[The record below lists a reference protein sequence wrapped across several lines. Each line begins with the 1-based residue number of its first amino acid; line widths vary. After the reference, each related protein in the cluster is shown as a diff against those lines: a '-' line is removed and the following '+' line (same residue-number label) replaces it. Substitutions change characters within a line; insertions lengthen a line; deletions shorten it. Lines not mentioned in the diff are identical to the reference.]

1 MATNDVIVAL
11 RTLGLAAFKS
21 AMDDASD
28 SVGKVGDSADKASG
42 HVDDAGKNA
51 GKSAGKWKSM
61 TKGAAGAAA
70 GIASIGAAVGF
81 AKSAT
86 GAAVD
91 LNEEVNKTGVVFR
104 NSGKGL
110 VTWSKSS
117 ADALGMSQQQA
128 LAAMGTFGNM
138 LVPMG
143 FARGKAAG
151 MSKSMVGLA
160 ADMASFNNASPEDT
174 LEALRS
180 GLAGETEPLRKYGV
194 FLNEG
199 RIKAQAMSMGLVK
212 ASKDTDKI
220 KAAQIGGEVAQ
231 RNYNKAVKEHGKNSI
246 EARKAQGQQAAAAS
260 RLNKAT
266 AGTIPQ
272 LTASQK
278 AQASYALMMKD
289 SKDAQ
294 GDFQRTSGSLANQ
307 QRVLKA
313 QWTDLSATV
322 GKQLLPVVIQLAHAL
337 SFVMTNM
344 QVFGPIL
351 AVLTAAMVAYKVAT
365 LLSAMA
371 TAGLSVAIFLIP
383 LAILAV
389 IAGLVIAYKKVGW
402 FHDAVDAAF
411 HALKVAVVATFNWI
425 KNAAV
430 NAFTWIK
437 NAASNAINWITGAWH
452 KITDGARSAID
463 GVKGLFRGVV
473 GWFKGIGSS
482 IVDGIVNGIKSAPSA
497 IYNAIGSL
505 LSALPLPGFVKNK
518 LKGALGFHATG
529 GIVRTP
535 FQIVGERGPELVSL
549 PGGSRITPLA
559 AGGGALGA
567 PALGGY
573 RGAGGAQTTA
583 NFYLDRRLIATAVA
597 DDTADRKA
605 RR

>member
-128 LAAMGTFGNM
+128 LAAMGTFGN
-138 LVPMG
+138 
-143 FARGKAAG
+143 
-151 MSKSMVGLA
+151 
-160 ADMASFNNASPEDT
+160 T